1 MDSAGSVHVISKEL
15 IKPSSP
21 TPDHLKTLNLSVLD
35 QITPPVYISLIFF
48 YEADE
53 LKGSAS
59 SMDQA
64 QVCQHL
70 KQSLSNTLT
79 SFYPLAGKIDPESY
93 TVYCDDEGVEFVEAR
108 AHARLRDVV
117 QDAKLEEFQK
127 FLPVDPL
134 RGIHVG
140 EGGTLFMVQINFF
153 DCGGVAVAACVSHLV
168 ADGSSLV
175 DFMNAWAATCR
186 GENPKSA
193 PEFGVFGRCFPAR
206 DLSDSNISPALL
218 MGNDKLV
225 TKRIVFDKEKLA
237 ALKQAAATGS
247 DDVRDPT
254 RVEAVSA
261 FILKHFIEHNP
272 LDANKTLLAAGHA
285 VNIRSRA
292 SPPLDNT
299 FGNGCVTAAAEFSHQ
314 HRSPAPELHELASK
328 LRRAIR
334 TIDDEYIRETE
345 REDRFLRDLGRLCDL
360 VSEGEAEAFL
370 FSSWCRFPMY
380 EVDFGWGKP
389 VWVCTT
395 ALLVNNLAILM
406 STRDGNGIE
415 AWINLLPDHVQSLE
429 EQFKHIGSTNQD

>member
-1 MDSAGSVHVISKEL
+1 MDFAGSVHVISKEL
-15 IKPSSP
+15 IKPSTP

-35 QITPPVYISLIFF
+35 QLSPPVYISLIFF

-53 LKGSAS
+53 LKGLAS
-59 SMDQA
+59 GTDQGEI
-64 QVCQHL
+64 CRHL

-79 SFYPLAGKIDPESY
+79 LFYPLAGKIDPESF
-93 TVYCDDEGVEFVEAR
+93 TVYCDDGGVEFVEAR
-108 AHARLRDVV
+108 ANARLREVV

-127 FLPVDPL
+127 YLPVDPL
-134 RGIHVG
+134 GGIYVG
-140 EGGTLFMVQINFF
+140 EGTLFMVQINFF

-186 GENPKSA
+186 GENPKTA
-193 PEFGVFGRCFPAR
+193 PEFGVLRRYFPAR
-206 DLSDSNISPALL
+206 DLSDSNISPSLL

-237 ALKQAAATGS
+237 ALKQAAATG
-247 DDVRDPT
+247 DVRDPT

-261 FILKHFIEHNP
+261 FVLKHFIENNP
-272 LDANKTLLAAGHA
+272 LDAKKSLLAGHV

-292 SPPLDNT
+292 SPPLENT
-299 FGNGCVTAAAEFSHQ
+299 FGNGFFTAAAEFSHQ
-314 HRSPAPELHELASK
+314 HLLHAPEPHELVSK

-334 TIDDEYIRETE
+334 TIDDKYIRETE
-345 REDRFLRDLGRLCDL
+345 REDRYLSDLGRLCDL
-360 VSEGEAEAFL
+360 ISEGEAEVFL

-389 VWVCTT
+389 VWACTT

-406 STRDGNGIE
+406 STRDGNGVE
-415 AWINLLPDHVQSLE
+415 AWINLLPDQVQSLE
-429 EQFKHIGSTNQD
+429 SQFKLIGSTSLG

>member
-21 TPDHLKTLNLSVLD
+21 TPDHLKTVKLSVLD

-53 LKGSAS
+53 LKGLAS
-59 SMDQA
+59 STDQA
-64 QVCQHL
+64 QICHHL

-79 SFYPLAGKIDPESY
+79 LFYPLAGKIDPESF
-93 TVYCDDEGVEFVEAR
+93 TVYCNDDGVEFVEAR
-108 AHARLRDVV
+108 ARARLQDVV
-117 QDAKLEEFQK
+117 HDAKLEEFEK
-127 FLPVDPL
+127 YLPVDPL
-134 RGIHVG
+134 GGIHVG
-140 EGGTLFMVQINFF
+140 EGTLFMVQINFF

-186 GENPKSA
+186 GENPKTA
-193 PEFGVFGRCFPAR
+193 PEFGVLGRYFPAR
-206 DLSDSNISPALL
+206 DLSDSNISPFLL

-225 TKRIVFDKEKLA
+225 TKRFVFDKEKLA
-237 ALKQAAATGS
+237 ALKQAAATG
-247 DDVRDPT
+247 DVKDPT

-261 FILKHFIEHNP
+261 FILKHFIETNP
-272 LDANKTLLAAGHA
+272 LDAKKSLLAAHV

-292 SPPLDNT
+292 SPPLENT
-299 FGNGCVTAAAEFSHQ
+299 FGNGCFTAATELSHQ
-314 HRSPAPELHELASK
+314 HRLPVPELNELVSK

-334 TIDDEYIRETE
+334 TIDHEYIRETE
-345 REDRFLRDLGRLCDL
+345 REDRFLSDLGRLFDL
-360 VSEGEAEAFL
+360 ISEGEAEGFL
-370 FSSWCRFPMY
+370 ISSWCRFPMY

-395 ALLVNNLAILM
+395 ALLVNNLVILM
-406 STRDGNGIE
+406 STRDGSGID
-415 AWINLLPDHVQSLE
+415 AWINLLPDQVQSLE
-429 EQFKHIGSTNQD
+429 SQFKLIGSKNLG